1 MTNEKITN
9 DKLLDLLITLKIQW
23 MEIVDIAYI
32 CETLGTNS
40 SNIWKHLKRLWWL
53 VERVW
58 RWKYRLRILWSKYE
72 RDYHLRK
79 IEYLTSQK
87 IYYSKEYNKLIDCNK
102 DLEKSCEEM
111 RKSNDFLRKQD
122 KIKDEVIKSLQD
134 KIKNYE
140 SYLYRKKNWFRRLFG
155 L

>member
-58 RWKYRLRILWSKYE
+58 RWKYRLRIYWSEYE
-72 RDYHLRK
+72 RSYFLRK
-79 IEYLTSQK
+79 IEYLTNQYR
-87 IYYSKEYNKLIDCNK
+87 YYSNEYNKLIESNS